1 MKKYKCIIFDCDGVL
16 VDSEPIANGMLVEMA
31 NELGANI
38 SLEYAYKNFKGE
50 SLKNCLA
57 LTQTHLN
64 TPLPS
69 NFESEYRRRSFEA
82 FTNELQPIED
92 IETVLKSLK
101 IPFCVASSGPQNK
114 IKHNLKLTGLLSYF
128 EGNIFSCHDI
138 QKWKPE
144 PAIFFHAAKTMG
156 YSVNECLII
165 EDTII
170 GVNAAKS
177 GGFDVFGFADEYSY
191 DIFKKET
198 TKVFRNIEELKV
210 LLNVYLH

>member
-64 TPLPS
+64 TLLPT

-114 IKHNLKLTGLLSYF
+114 IKHNLKLTGLLSHF

-144 PAIFFHAAKTMG
+144 PAIFLHAAKTMG
-156 YSVNECLII
+156 YSVNECLVI

-191 DIFKKET
+191 DVFKNCKTSNNWE
-198 TKVFRNIEELKV
+198 
-210 LLNVYLH
+210 